1 VAGSSFGKYERDRNK
16 RAKAAA
22 KRERRQNKPTAEE
35 KAEDLLDEPPA
46 PHADL
51 SPEELLKRI
60 EDIHRRFDEGTMSYD
75 EFEEQKQALLAS
87 LPVD

>member
-1 VAGSSFGKYERDRNK
+1 MAGSSFGKYERDRNK

-22 KRERRQNKPTAEE
+22 KRDRRQNKSSDDSRDVIEE
-35 KAEDLLDEPPA
+35 ERGPL
-46 PHADL
+46 ADL
-51 SPEELLKRI
+51 SPEELLRRI

-75 EFEEQKQALLAS
+75 EFEEQKQMLLSS

>member
-1 VAGSSFGKYERDRNK
+1 MAGSSFGKYERDRNK

-22 KRERRQNKPTAEE
+22 KRDRRQNKSSAEE
-35 KAEDLLDEPPA
+35 STEATDLLERP

-60 EDIHRRFDEGTMSYD
+60 EEIHRRFDEGTISYD
-75 EFEEQKQALLAS
+75 DFEEQKQALLAS
-87 LPVD
+87 LTVD

>member
-1 VAGSSFGKYERDRNK
+1 MAGSSFGKYERDRNK

-22 KRERRQNKPTAEE
+22 KRDRRQNKSSEDTDVIEE
-35 KAEDLLDEPPA
+35 ERGPM
-46 PHADL
+46 ADL
-51 SPEELLKRI
+51 SPEELLRRI

-75 EFEEQKQALLAS
+75 DFEEQKQALLSS

>member
-1 VAGSSFGKYERDRNK
+1 MAGSSFGKYERDRNK

-22 KRERRQNKPTAEE
+22 KRDRRQNKSSDDNTDVIEE
-35 KAEDLLDEPPA
+35 ERGPL
-46 PHADL
+46 ADL

-75 EFEEQKQALLAS
+75 EFEEQKQMLLSS

>member
-1 VAGSSFGKYERDRNK
+1 MAGSSFGKYERDRNK

-22 KRERRQNKPTAEE
+22 KRERRQNKPSAEE
-35 KAEDLLDEPPA
+35 SAETDLLERP

-60 EDIHRRFDEGTMSYD
+60 EEIHRRFDEGQRV
-75 EFEEQKQALLAS
+75 EFDIAPGRKGEEAQN
-87 LPVD
+87 VRVI

>member
-1 VAGSSFGKYERDRNK
+1 MAGSSFGKYERDRNK

-22 KRERRQNKPTAEE
+22 KRERRQNRST
-35 KAEDLLDEPPA
+35 DEGIDTIDAPPA

-51 SPEELLKRI
+51 SPEELLRRI
-60 EDIHRRFDEGTMSYD
+60 EDIHRRFDEGTMSFD
-75 EFEEQKQALLAS
+75 DFEEQKAALMAS

>member
-1 VAGSSFGKYERDRNK
+1 MAGSSFGKYERDRNK

-22 KRERRQNKPTAEE
+22 KRERRQNKSTAEE
-35 KAEDLLDEPPA
+35 SPETDLLERP

-60 EDIHRRFDEGTMSYD
+60 EEIHRRFDEGTMSYD
-75 EFEEQKQALLAS
+75 DFEEQKQALLAS

>member
-1 VAGSSFGKYERDRNK
+1 MAGSSFQKYERDRAK

-22 KRERRQNKPTAEE
+22 KRERRQGKSSG
-35 KAEDLLDEPPA
+35 EDDAVEPLEPA

-51 SPEELLKRI
+51 SPEELLRRI
-60 EDIHRRFDEGTMSYD
+60 EDIHRRFDEGTISYD
-75 EFEEQKQALLAS
+75 DFEEQKAALLAS

>member
-1 VAGSSFGKYERDRNK
+1 MAGSSFGKYERDRNK

-22 KRERRQNKPTAEE
+22 KRDRRQNKSSDDTTDVIEE
-35 KAEDLLDEPPA
+35 ERGPL
-46 PHADL
+46 ADL
-51 SPEELLKRI
+51 SPEELLRRI

-75 EFEEQKQALLAS
+75 EFEEQKQMLLSS